1 MAVAGLKASRCKELS
16 GGGNR
21 PTAWVHIGWG
31 KLFECSSPWGSEEI
45 ALMTRHHLIALAAL
59 LALGAAVAPAAAQAP
74 AVSNAPVPSTFALSA
89 FGETRLVP
97 DMASITLGVNTQAAT
112 AGEALKANTSRMTTV
127 IAALK
132 KAGLTDRDIQTSTLS
147 INPQYVY
154 ENNQPPRL
162 TDYQVANQVIIT
174 MHELS
179 RLGGVIDA
187 SVAAGTNTAG
197 GISLGLA
204 DPSAAEDTA
213 RVAAI
218 KALNAKAELFARATG
233 YHIVRLISL
242 NEGGGYAPQP
252 LIPMFAMATRREVG
266 DSTPVSSGELR
277 VRIDVSGVFE
287 VVK

>member
-45 ALMTRHHLIALAAL
+45 ALMTRNPLIALAAL
-59 LALGAAVAPAAAQAP
+59 LALGAAVAP

-97 DMASITLGVNTQAAT
+97 DVASITLGVNTQAAT
-112 AGEALKANTSRMTTV
+112 AGEALKANGARMTAV

-187 SVAAGTNTAG
+187 SVAAGTNTAD
-197 GISLGLA
+197 GISLGQA

-213 RVAAI
+213 RLAAVN
-218 KALNAKAELFARATG
+218 ALNAKAEL
-233 YHIVRLISL
+233 
-242 NEGGGYAPQP
+242 
-252 LIPMFAMATRREVG
+252 
-266 DSTPVSSGELR
+266 
-277 VRIDVSGVFE
+277 
-287 VVK
+287 

>member
-1 MAVAGLKASRCKELS
+1 
-16 GGGNR
+16 
-21 PTAWVHIGWG
+21 
-31 KLFECSSPWGSEEI
+31 
-45 ALMTRHHLIALAAL
+45 MTRNPLIALAAL
-59 LALGAAVAPAAAQAP
+59 LALGAPLAP
-74 AVSNAPVPSTFALSA
+74 AVSNALVPSTFALSA

-112 AGEALKANTSRMTTV
+112 AGEALKANGARMTAV

-187 SVAAGTNTAG
+187 SVAAGTNTAD
-197 GISLGLA
+197 GISLGQA

-213 RVAAI
+213 RLAAV
-218 KALNAKAELFARATG
+218 KALNAKAEL
-233 YHIVRLISL
+233 
-242 NEGGGYAPQP
+242 
-252 LIPMFAMATRREVG
+252 
-266 DSTPVSSGELR
+266 
-277 VRIDVSGVFE
+277 
-287 VVK
+287 

>member
-45 ALMTRHHLIALAAL
+45 ALLTRNPLIALAAL
-59 LALGAAVAPAAAQAP
+59 LALGAPLAP
-74 AVSNAPVPSTFALSA
+74 AVSNALVPSTFALSA

-97 DMASITLGVNTQAAT
+97 DVASITLGVNTQAAT
-112 AGEALKANTSRMTTV
+112 AGEALKANGARMTAV

-147 INPQYVY
+147 IKPQYVY

-197 GISLGLA
+197 GISL
-204 DPSAAEDTA
+204 
-213 RVAAI
+213 
-218 KALNAKAELFARATG
+218 
-233 YHIVRLISL
+233 
-242 NEGGGYAPQP
+242 NEGGG
-252 LIPMFAMATRREVG
+252 
-266 DSTPVSSGELR
+266 
-277 VRIDVSGVFE
+277 
-287 VVK
+287 

>member
-1 MAVAGLKASRCKELS
+1 
-16 GGGNR
+16 
-21 PTAWVHIGWG
+21 
-31 KLFECSSPWGSEEI
+31 
-45 ALMTRHHLIALAAL
+45 MTRHPLIALAAL
-59 LALGAAVAPAAAQAP
+59 LALGAAVAPAAAQAT
-74 AVSNAPVPSTFALSA
+74 AISNAPVPSTFALSA
-89 FGETRLVP
+89 FDETRLVP
-97 DMASITLGVNTQAAT
+97 DIASITLGVNTQAAT
-112 AGEALKANTSRMTTV
+112 AGEALKANGARMSAA

-147 INPQYVY
+147 INPQYVC

-162 TDYQVANQVIIT
+162 TDYQVANQVIIA

-213 RVAAI
+213 RVAAV
-218 KALNAKAELFARATG
+218 KALNAKAELYARATG

-242 NEGGGYAPQP
+242 NEGGGYVPQP
-252 LIPMFAMATRREVG
+252 LMPVFAMATKREVG

-287 VVK
+287 VLK

>member
-45 ALMTRHHLIALAAL
+45 ALMTRHPLIALAAL
-59 LALGAAVAPAAAQAP
+59 LALGAAVAPAAAQAT
-74 AVSNAPVPSTFALSA
+74 AISNAPVPSTFALSA
-89 FGETRLVP
+89 FDETRLVP
-97 DMASITLGVNTQAAT
+97 DIASITLGVNTQAAT
-112 AGEALKANTSRMTTV
+112 AGEALKANGARMSAA

-147 INPQYVY
+147 INPQYVC

-162 TDYQVANQVIIT
+162 TDYQVANQVIIA

-213 RVAAI
+213 RVAAV
-218 KALNAKAELFARATG
+218 KALNAKAEL
-233 YHIVRLISL
+233 
-242 NEGGGYAPQP
+242 
-252 LIPMFAMATRREVG
+252 
-266 DSTPVSSGELR
+266 
-277 VRIDVSGVFE
+277 
-287 VVK
+287 

>member
-1 MAVAGLKASRCKELS
+1 
-16 GGGNR
+16 
-21 PTAWVHIGWG
+21 
-31 KLFECSSPWGSEEI
+31 
-45 ALMTRHHLIALAAL
+45 MTRNPLIALAAL
-59 LALGAAVAPAAAQAP
+59 LALGAAVAP

-97 DMASITLGVNTQAAT
+97 DVASITLGVNTQAAT
-112 AGEALKANTSRMTTV
+112 AGEALNANGARMTAV

-187 SVAAGTNTAG
+187 SVAARTNTAD
-197 GISLGLA
+197 GISLGQA

-213 RVAAI
+213 RLAAV
-218 KALNAKAELFARATG
+218 KALNAKAEL
-233 YHIVRLISL
+233 
-242 NEGGGYAPQP
+242 
-252 LIPMFAMATRREVG
+252 
-266 DSTPVSSGELR
+266 
-277 VRIDVSGVFE
+277 
-287 VVK
+287 